1 MCPNIFIKQ
10 KGIWEAFANG
20 QLRCGYTFDKSLAF
34 IVPEWYGKAKGVAP
48 VDGVYYCNAPVGWV
62 TTLPVNRDTFD
73 SGCMFADREREFDDT
88 NKILCVNRWK
98 DFPMDYKGMI
108 AVPANGAR
116 KINLEKYNVIGNE
129 DLFDI
134 RLKGRR
140 LNQRLVIVSKE
151 Q

>member
-1 MCPNIFIKQ
+1 
-10 KGIWEAFANG
+10 
-20 QLRCGYTFDKSLAF
+20 
-34 IVPEWYGKAKGVAP
+34 
-48 VDGVYYCNAPVGWV
+48 
-62 TTLPVNRDTFD
+62 
-73 SGCMFADREREFDDT
+73 
-88 NKILCVNRWK
+88 
-98 DFPMDYKGMI
+98 MDYKGMI

-134 RLKGRR
+134 RLKGQR